1 MNTPKRLRHPLTW
14 LCCVLLTLPLGNTDS
29 GGTSAQTNTLSN
41 NAIKIKRYSPKMIQ
55 TKNTK
60 GCTPPKTDLRL
71 WGNLVTK
78 ANVAHKKCIT
88 GAGVKMVVIDAG
100 FFPKNTKSPYAY
112 KTVDFRCERYSSSP
126 RNLNSCKE
134 FYNNLKPLLIEIRNL
149 KPSLKEFEKLR
160 LKARFGK
167 PSAYEKLKYFW
178 NIVEGG
184 MHGAY
189 VSEVALTI
197 APDMDLYLLVV
208 EGNALEDFERTWTS
222 FLQSIQLSLQY
233 CQKIQCDIV
242 NMSNGIPP
250 FVYFQA
256 REQCEQKID
265 CTLLSAMIEV
275 HDTIRSM
282 ARKGVA
288 FFIAAGNHGDEKSF
302 PPAVQNM
309 LSFPAFIEGD
319 NINAIGS
326 IDSKTQFSSFTPAN
340 PKIAFVCPGEK
351 LIIPRRSLLTGTSFA
366 SPTCAGVYA
375 LHKQANPTTSTSEI
389 IKIMK
394 KCSVVAKVPATVQ
407 KNLSG
412 TNGNATFR
420 IPQAPGV
427 CPIL

>member
-14 LCCVLLTLPLGNTDS
+14 LCCVLLTLPLGNTDPS
-29 GGTSAQTNTLSN
+29 GASAQTNTLPN
-41 NAIKIKRYSPKMIQ
+41 NAIKIKLYSPKMIQ

-78 ANVAHKKCIT
+78 AHVAHKKCIT
-88 GAGVKMVVIDAG
+88 GAGVKMVVIDTG
-100 FFPKNTKSPYAY
+100 FYPENTKSPYAY
-112 KTVDFRCERYSSSP
+112 KTVDFRCERYFSDP
-126 RNLNSCKE
+126 QKQKSCQE
-134 FYNNLKPLLIEIRNL
+134 FYKNLKPRLIELEN
-149 KPSLKEFEKLR
+149 LR

-167 PSAYEKLKYFW
+167 PGVYEKMKDFW
-178 NIVEGG
+178 SIVEGA
-184 MHGAY
+184 MHGPH
-189 VSEVALTI
+189 VSEAALTI
-197 APDMDLYLLVV
+197 APNMDLYLLAV
-208 EGNALEDFERTWTS
+208 EGNALVDFEKTWTS

-233 CQKIQCDIV
+233 CQRIQCDIV
-242 NMSNGIPP
+242 NMSISIPP

-256 REQCEQKID
+256 KDECEQKDD
-265 CTLLSAMIEV
+265 CTLLSVMIEV

-288 FFIAAGNHGDEKSF
+288 FFIGSGNHGAEKSF
-302 PPAVQNM
+302 PPSLQNS
-309 LSFPAFIEGD
+309 LFFPAIIEGD

-351 LIIPRRSLLTGTSFA
+351 LIIPRRPLLTGTSFA

-394 KCSVVAKVPATVQ
+394 KCSVVAKVPAAVQ
-407 KNLSG
+407 KKLSG

-420 IPQAPGV
+420 IPQAPGG
-427 CPIL
+427 CPKT